1 MKIMQQERVPMQ
13 SNQNQRSSGLEN
25 PQLNIS
31 NSIVQ
36 SRPLSHGPKQN
47 EGDVGI
53 HTKTVQKKSTFAPG
67 SLGADMRL
75 KARIREKELRD
86 KKANA
91 IREIQIQNTL
101 EGQYENYRSSD
112 EIDSEQGEEE
122 DVDWGDFV
130 HAHNDEIQEHINEA
144 LLNQEQERE
153 EGAPTKGKRTRGP
166 TMCKDVHAWTAEDR
180 KPIILNEMGKPI
192 GPDKKTVDKFS
203 RFLGTLARNS
213 SLAPL
218 NKLNWHHVVD
228 KDKIWS
234 YVKKKYM
241 ISEEGKD
248 PVLAS
253 IGRLWR
259 KHKCIIKQRHFTQY
273 DNDNDRKKNA
283 PDTMPASHFKDLLEF
298 WNLELVQIQ
307 SEKKRESRLIQTDRH
322 TMGPTSFARKQ
333 HELQQQDAEK
343 KPPSQALLYKE
354 TRKRKADKN
363 YKTSFE
369 PIQRNIEKM
378 EEVQKESQING
389 DDAYY
394 KVMNKSEK
402 LKKCAIKGKCK
413 GDYVGGV
420 VIPDE
425 FLQSYKDQIV
435 KDTVREVMKTFEQQL
450 EPGMFANLS
459 HSLEN
464 VSTIHNIT
472 KHLHEGTTDQEKDKD
487 EENQNDELE

>member
-1 MKIMQQERVPMQ
+1 
-13 SNQNQRSSGLEN
+13 
-25 PQLNIS
+25 
-31 NSIVQ
+31 
-36 SRPLSHGPKQN
+36 
-47 EGDVGI
+47 
-53 HTKTVQKKSTFAPG
+53 
-67 SLGADMRL
+67 
-75 KARIREKELRD
+75 
-86 KKANA
+86 
-91 IREIQIQNTL
+91 
-101 EGQYENYRSSD
+101 
-112 EIDSEQGEEE
+112 
-122 DVDWGDFV
+122 
-130 HAHNDEIQEHINEA
+130 
-144 LLNQEQERE
+144 
-153 EGAPTKGKRTRGP
+153 
-166 TMCKDVHAWTAEDR
+166 MCKDVHAWTAEDR

-234 YVKKKYM
+234 YVK
-241 ISEEGKD
+241 
-248 PVLAS
+248 
-253 IGRLWR
+253 
-259 KHKCIIKQRHFTQY
+259 
-273 DNDNDRKKNA
+273 
-283 PDTMPASHFKDLLEF
+283 
-298 WNLELVQIQ
+298 
-307 SEKKRESRLIQTDRH
+307 
-322 TMGPTSFARKQ
+322 
-333 HELQQQDAEK
+333 
-343 KPPSQALLYKE
+343 
-354 TRKRKADKN
+354 
-363 YKTSFE
+363 
-369 PIQRNIEKM
+369 EKM

-472 KHLHEGTTDQEKDKD
+472 KHLHEGTTDQEKDKLGFFQSHSFILSTSHTLFYFLSTSPCSQPHTALNLSSHRSFVGHSQRLTPALPSLSLPIVSSSFVD
-487 EENQNDELE
+487 PSFVPLKLKKRCPKYLGFSFLTPSVHSSFVLSSAVHTSLVLSSAVHPSFVGIWFVLRRNLVHSSSKPGSVLRRNLVRFFVDFLFVLATLVARGSSSTLAGVLGAGHRSRSRVSSSSWAIF

>member
-234 YVKKKYM
+234 YVK
-241 ISEEGKD
+241 
-248 PVLAS
+248 
-253 IGRLWR
+253 
-259 KHKCIIKQRHFTQY
+259 
-273 DNDNDRKKNA
+273 
-283 PDTMPASHFKDLLEF
+283 
-298 WNLELVQIQ
+298 IQ

>member
-1 MKIMQQERVPMQ
+1 
-13 SNQNQRSSGLEN
+13 
-25 PQLNIS
+25 
-31 NSIVQ
+31 
-36 SRPLSHGPKQN
+36 
-47 EGDVGI
+47 
-53 HTKTVQKKSTFAPG
+53 
-67 SLGADMRL
+67 
-75 KARIREKELRD
+75 
-86 KKANA
+86 
-91 IREIQIQNTL
+91 
-101 EGQYENYRSSD
+101 
-112 EIDSEQGEEE
+112 
-122 DVDWGDFV
+122 
-130 HAHNDEIQEHINEA
+130 
-144 LLNQEQERE
+144 
-153 EGAPTKGKRTRGP
+153 
-166 TMCKDVHAWTAEDR
+166 MCKDVHAWTAEDR

-234 YVKKKYM
+234 YVK
-241 ISEEGKD
+241 
-248 PVLAS
+248 
-253 IGRLWR
+253 
-259 KHKCIIKQRHFTQY
+259 
-273 DNDNDRKKNA
+273 
-283 PDTMPASHFKDLLEF
+283 
-298 WNLELVQIQ
+298 IQ

-322 TMGPTSFARKQ
+322 TMGPTSFVRKQ

-450 EPGMFANLS
+450 EPRMFANLS

-472 KHLHEGTTDQEKDKD
+472 KHLHEGTTDKRRIR
-487 EENQNDELE
+487 LESQVNICKLKLIRAGAGVVL